1 VLKEIYCRNSQDPNY
16 VYAQLETASS
26 LEAILT
32 KIRMIIFTTP
42 GDVLGEPRLGLDLE
56 RRLFELNFNNKDL
69 ETAFN
74 AQVSRYIPE
83 ASTYS
88 VRMQVTFVPGS
99 VRDLAYL
106 DIYLNDIR
114 QLGVVVR

>member
-1 VLKEIYCRNSQDPNY
+1 MLKELYCRNFQDPNY
-16 VYAQLETASS
+16 TYEQLETNSS
-26 LEAILT
+26 LEAALT

-42 GDVLGEPRLGLDLE
+42 GDILGEPRLGLDLE
-56 RRLFELNFNNKDL
+56 RRLFQLNFNNKDL

-74 AQVSRYIPE
+74 AQISRYIPE
-83 ASTYS
+83 ASTYNI
-88 VRMQVTFVPGS
+88 RMQVTFVPGS

-106 DIYLNDIR
+106 DIYIDDVR